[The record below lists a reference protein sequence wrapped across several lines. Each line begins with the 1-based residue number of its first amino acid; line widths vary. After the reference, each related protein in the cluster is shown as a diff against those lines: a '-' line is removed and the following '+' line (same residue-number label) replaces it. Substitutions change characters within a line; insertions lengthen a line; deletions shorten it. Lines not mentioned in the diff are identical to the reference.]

1 MLIFTWKTRS
11 VRKYRCR
18 KSEPR
23 AEFISRRP
31 SEAVA
36 IKWSH
41 FNIYIYI
48 YTHTQGYRKRWTG
61 FETAIT

>member
-1 MLIFTWKTRS
+1 M
-11 VRKYRCR
+11 KYRRR
-18 KSEPR
+18 KSGPR
-23 AEFISRRP
+23 VEFISRRP